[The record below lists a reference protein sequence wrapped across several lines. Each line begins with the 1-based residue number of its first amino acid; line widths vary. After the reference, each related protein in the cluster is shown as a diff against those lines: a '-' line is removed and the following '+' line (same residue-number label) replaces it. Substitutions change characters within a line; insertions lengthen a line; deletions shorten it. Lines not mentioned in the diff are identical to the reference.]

1 MLRRRWVILVCC
13 FVCSALGASA
23 AVADPN
29 PENNKQ
35 ALSRTLLC
43 DNGETLAATFAG
55 LEGSNFNVTIDQR
68 VFVYKWIHIDR
79 PPVGVE
85 GPNDDLNVRGLQG
98 FDEDDLVTCRY
109 TTGSGSSVTAIGFF
123 TGGG

>member
-1 MLRRRWVILVCC
+1 MLRRRWVFLVCC
-13 FVCSALGASA
+13 VVCSALGASA

-35 ALSRTLLC
+35 ALSRTLQC

-98 FDEDDLVTCRY
+98 FDEEDLVTCRY
-109 TTGSGSSVTAIGFF
+109 TTGSGNSVTAIGFF
-123 TGGG
+123 TGRG

>member
-23 AVADPN
+23 AGADPN

-55 LEGSNFNVTIDQR
+55 LEGSNFNVTIDR
-68 VFVYKWIHIDR
+68 RSGPIS
-79 PPVGVE
+79 PPRLPPEAVLE
-85 GPNDDLNVRGLQG
+85 VRGIQ
-98 FDEDDLVTCRY
+98 R
-109 TTGSGSSVTAIGFF
+109 SR
-123 TGGG
+123 